1 MANIPEHIH
10 AFPRVN
16 PNVVLPKA
24 VAAWDENSK
33 TLYIGDGITK
43 GGVPFKSSPECLKIS
58 SCLNNQISVPLD
70 YIPFMIKLNN
80 NKFYTVRGEDLS
92 IDNNNFIVDI
102 SNALAKNDMKKFE
115 ADWYIYFGGKTE
127 F

>member
-10 AFPRVN
+10 AFPRTN
-16 PNVVLPKA
+16 PNVILPKA

-43 GGVPFKSSPECLKIS
+43 GGIPYSGSPNNIKITE
-58 SCLNNQISVPLD
+58 CLNNKIIVSCEYV
-70 YIPFMIKLNN
+70 PFMLKLNN

-92 IDNNNFIVDI
+92 INENNNFVIDI
-102 SNALAKNDMKKFE
+102 TNALAINNMKNFV
-115 ADWYIYFGGKTE
+115 ANWFVYFGGKY
-127 F
+127 